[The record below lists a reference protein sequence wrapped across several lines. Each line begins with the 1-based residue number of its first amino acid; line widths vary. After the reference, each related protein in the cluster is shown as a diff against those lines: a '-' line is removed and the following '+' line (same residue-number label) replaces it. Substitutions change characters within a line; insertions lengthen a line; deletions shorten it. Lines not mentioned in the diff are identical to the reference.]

1 MKILV
6 VDDSSAMRLMVV
18 RCLRQAGF
26 GGHDIVQAA
35 DGAQAYDAI
44 SENRPDVVLADWNMP
59 NMTGIE
65 LLEKLREEGTVEDMT
80 FGFVTTE
87 ATPDMRQRASDA
99 GATFLIA
106 KPFTPD
112 SFRDA
117 LGSIL

>member
-6 VDDSSAMRLMVV
+6 VDDSSAMRMMVV

-26 GGHDIVQAA
+26 GGHDIEQAA
-35 DGAQAYDAI
+35 DGAQAYEAI
-44 SENRPDVVLADWNMP
+44 SSERPDVVISDWNMP

-65 LLEKLREEGTVEDMT
+65 LLEKLKDDGVEDLP

-87 ATPDMRQRASDA
+87 VSPEQRTRASDA
-99 GATFLIA
+99 GARFVIA
-106 KPFTPD
+106 KPFSPD

-117 LGSIL
+117 LSGIL

>member
-35 DGAQAYDAI
+35 DGAQAYEAI
-44 SENRPDVVLADWNMP
+44 SADRPDVVLADWNMP

-65 LLEKLREEGTVEDMT
+65 LLEKLKEEGCEDLT

-87 ATPDMRQRASDA
+87 ATADMRNRAASA
-99 GATFLIA
+99 GASFLIA

-117 LGSIL
+117 LTGIL

>member
-26 GGHDIVQAA
+26 DGHEIIQAE
-35 DGAQAYDAI
+35 DGQKAYESI
-44 SENRPDVVLADWNMP
+44 SASSPDLVLADWNMP

-65 LLEKLREEGTVEDMT
+65 LLEKLKAEGMNGFT

-87 ATPDMRQRASDA
+87 ATPEMRNRAMGA
-99 GATFLIA
+99 GAKFLIS

-117 LGSIL
+117 LSGIL